1 MEKVFIIE
9 DDSRIRDELCTFLN
23 RYGYN
28 SCFSTN
34 FKNIVEEAIKENPSI
49 ILLDINL
56 PYFDGHYVCREIRKV
71 SQVPIIVV
79 TSRDDELDELMSIN
93 LGADDFIT
101 KPYNLQILLARISA
115 VLKRTYGNEQ
125 VNSLRYEGI
134 IYNIAASEVAFNNN
148 KIELTKNESKIL
160 HILISN
166 NGKIVSRDEIMKCL
180 WQEAEFVDDNT
191 LTVNVNRLRKK
202 LEDLGALG
210 YIQTKRGQG
219 YILV

>member
-1 MEKVFIIE
+1 MEKIFIIE
-9 DDSRIRDELCTFLN
+9 DDFRIRDELCTFLT

-28 SCFSTN
+28 SLFSTN
-34 FKNIVEEAIKENPSI
+34 FQNIIEEAINENPSI

-56 PYFDGHYVCREIRKV
+56 PYFDGHYICREIRKI

-101 KPYNLQILLARISA
+101 KPYNPQILLARIA
-115 VLKRTYGNEQ
+115 TVLKRTYGKGQ
-125 VNSLRYEGI
+125 VDFLKHRGI
-134 IYNIAASEVAFNNN
+134 IYNISASEVEFNNN
-148 KIELTKNESKIL
+148 KIALTKNESKIL
-160 HILISN
+160 HMLINN

-202 LEDLGALG
+202 LEDIGAVD

-219 YILV
+219 YILI

>member
-9 DDSRIRDELCTFLN
+9 DDFRIRDELCTFLT

-28 SCFSTN
+28 SCFSIN
-34 FKNIVEEAIKENPSI
+34 FQNIIEEAINENPAI

-56 PYFDGHYVCREIRKV
+56 PYFDGHYICREIRKV

-79 TSRDDELDELMSIN
+79 TSRNDELDELMSIN

-101 KPYNLQILLARISA
+101 KPYNPQILLARISA
-115 VLKRTYGNEQ
+115 VLKRTYGNGQ
-125 VNSLRYEGI
+125 VDFLRYREI
-134 IYNIAASEVAFNNN
+134 IYNIAASEVEFNNS

-160 HILISN
+160 NMLINN

-202 LEDLGALG
+202 LEDLGAVD

-219 YILV
+219 YILT